1 MPITPLGRYYNITNV
16 IKVYNHE
23 NGDVYV
29 THSDKFYA
37 VHIIKQTSANGEEYI
52 TRGRLDALATT
63 EFFQVAVRY
72 MRGGTK
78 MPEPVRKFSCK
89 YNPKKT
95 LVCTDK
101 NCPEKLGGID
111 YRTIFGVA
119 CPFRKA
125 R

>member
-1 MPITPLGRYYNITNV
+1 MEKPERTVDDRLFPSAESRREEWNRLKPFFDEIT
-16 IKVYNHE
+16 
-23 NGDVYV
+23 
-29 THSDKFYA
+29 S
-37 VHIIKQTSANGEEYI
+37 NGEEYI
-52 TRGRLDALATT
+52 TRGRLDALAAT

-72 MRGGTK
+72 MQGGGK